1 LTIYQFL
8 DDEVYSQQLVER
20 MSTVESLK
28 FHFTND
34 EPTVTCFL
42 ECLKD
47 FKDQELA
54 LRRFEVFGGRSMQY
68 TYDQSQVC
76 FVLERSTSCPN
87 LREIEFSNQLV
98 SDFEPFLTRILKSNM
113 KRKPENRLTHLG
125 FRDIDIHIQLENDVI
140 YIKMVLPDILKQ
152 FGKGL
157 KSFTLL
163 RKDKL

>member
-1 LTIYQFL
+1 
-8 DDEVYSQQLVER
+8 
-20 MSTVESLK
+20 
-28 FHFTND
+28 
-34 EPTVTCFL
+34 
-42 ECLKD
+42 
-47 FKDQELA
+47 
-54 LRRFEVFGGRSMQY
+54 
-68 TYDQSQVC
+68 
-76 FVLERSTSCPN
+76 
-87 LREIEFSNQLV
+87 
-98 SDFEPFLTRILKSNM
+98 M